1 VIGERARKK
10 GKEKRKRKKVDDGE
24 LWSFESDERRDLDF

>member
-10 GKEKRKRKKVDDGE
+10 EEEEKKRKVDDGE
-24 LWSFESDERRDLDF
+24 LWSFEIDERRDLDF

>member
-10 GKEKRKRKKVDDGE
+10 GEEEKKRKVDDGE